1 MVKGCARWCKTA
13 APRPA
18 HNDPVTEQR
27 QGLISRRGFLGVA
40 AAAGAAAAAG
50 GLAGCSSA
58 LKQTS
63 SSPAASGSASGGT
76 IKIGFV
82 SPETGQLSVFTQ
94 SNGYVLGQVR
104 SALANGLTVGGKK
117 YSVQIIAVDSQSSS
131 ARAATVT
138 SQLVQQNQVD
148 FLIGTAT
155 PETVIPVSSQ
165 AEASGVPCIL
175 TICPWEQWYYKSN
188 GAANTFT
195 YSYMYFL
202 GTQEETDLFTRVWAK
217 APANHTVGGLWP
229 DDVDG
234 AGFEKYMKAKLGS
247 MGWKVVPSGGYTD
260 GTSDYASIIARFKAA
275 NVEIL
280 HAAPIPPD
288 FITFWRQ
295 AHQNGFVPKI
305 ATISKAL
312 LFPSAASALGPLVNN
327 VMSPLWWTPQFP
339 YKSSLDGTT
348 ASAFAANYKT
358 STGNDWTQPMGF
370 NYAVFELA
378 VAALK
383 ASGDPKDRKA
393 VASAIGQLKGQ
404 AITGNYDFTSG
415 PNPHVSQIPELLAQ
429 WRVTSGSSPQL
440 VVIDNSDLPAVP
452 VASQMQML

>member
-1 MVKGCARWCKTA
+1 MVKGCARSSKTA
-13 APRPA
+13 GTGPA
-18 HNDPVTEQR
+18 DNDPVTEQSK
-27 QGLISRRGFLGVA
+27 GFPTRRGFLGAV
-40 AAAGAAAAAG
+40 GIAAAG
-50 GLAGCSSA
+50 GLAGCSSS
-58 LKQTS
+58 LKTASAPAS
-63 SSPAASGSASGGT
+63 SAGGGSASGGT

-104 SALANGLTVGGKK
+104 KALAPGLTIGGKK
-117 YSVQIIAVDSQSSS
+117 YRVEIISADSQSSS
-131 ARAATVT
+131 ARAATVA
-138 SQLVQQNQVD
+138 SQLVQQQQVD
-148 FLIGTAT
+148 MLIATAT

-165 AEASGVPCIL
+165 AEASGVPCVL
-175 TICPWEQWYYKSN
+175 TICPWEQWYYKSS

-202 GTQEETDLFTRVWAK
+202 GTQEETSLFTRVWAK
-217 APANHTVGGLWP
+217 APVNHVVGGLWP

-234 AGFEKYMKAKLGS
+234 AGFEKYMKAKLGT

-260 GTSDYASIIARFKAA
+260 GTSDYASIIAKFKAA
-275 NVEIL
+275 DVQVL

-295 AHQNGFVPKI
+295 AHQNGFTPKI

-312 LFPSAASALGPLVNN
+312 LFPSAAAALGPLVNN

-358 STGNDWTQPMGF
+358 ATGNEWTQPMGF
-370 NYAVFELA
+370 NYAVFEIA

-383 ASGDPKDRKA
+383 ASGDPADKSA
-393 VASAIGQLKGQ
+393 VAAAIGKLKGQ

-415 PNPHVSQIPELLAQ
+415 PVPHVAQIPELLAQ
-429 WRVTSGSSPQL
+429 WRVCPGSVRPHP
-440 VVIDNSDLPAVP
+440 VVVYNPDLPTIP
-452 VASQMQML
+452 VASKLQLL